1 MCIDG
6 MDSTSRWPGWM
17 ENLGTCGVSWQAWVL
32 LSTKHPEMNMCGT
45 LKVYP
50 NGQRAHAGNLQH
62 FAIQQDSGMIGR
74 RDGKSGHVLAERD
87 AAERQLWEQIESPN
101 HHDRTEVGLQ

>member
-1 MCIDG
+1 
-6 MDSTSRWPGWM
+6 
-17 ENLGTCGVSWQAWVL
+17 
-32 LSTKHPEMNMCGT
+32 
-45 LKVYP
+45 
-50 NGQRAHAGNLQH
+50 
-62 FAIQQDSGMIGR
+62 MIGC